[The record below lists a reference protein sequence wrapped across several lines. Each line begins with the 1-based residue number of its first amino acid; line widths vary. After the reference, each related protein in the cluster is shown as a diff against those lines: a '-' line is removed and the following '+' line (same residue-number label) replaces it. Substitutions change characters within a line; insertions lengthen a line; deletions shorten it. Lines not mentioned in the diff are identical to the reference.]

1 MILLESPAVKGL
13 DINKCILRTME
24 TLQNLGMDLF
34 QIFQATEKTK
44 LLCEFMSI
52 RLRDEKYNEEFMA
65 KIDKFLDGQR
75 LLYD

>member
-34 QIFQATEKTK
+34 QIFLQKKTK

-52 RLRDEKYNEEFMA
+52 CLRDEKYNEEFMA

-75 LLYD
+75 LLDD